1 MKILKAATLMMFM
14 ISVILGMVWMI
25 WFNETIRY
33 LILGVVSLKIIWLLW
48 NLCLELVDSEQLER

>member
-14 ISVILGMVWMI
+14 IAVILGMVWMI

-33 LILGVVSLKIIWLLW
+33 LILGAVSLEIIWLLW

>member
-1 MKILKAATLMMFM
+1 MKILKAATLMVFM
-14 ISVILGMVWMI
+14 ISVILGMAWMI

-33 LILGVVSLKIIWLLW
+33 LILGAVSLEIIWLLW

>member
-33 LILGVVSLKIIWLLW
+33 LILGVVSLEIIWLLW

>member
-14 ISVILGMVWMI
+14 ISVILGMVWI
-25 WFNETIRY
+25 VWFNETIRY
-33 LILGVVSLKIIWLLW
+33 LILGVVSLEIIWLLW

>member
-1 MKILKAATLMMFM
+1 MKILKAATLMVFM
-14 ISVILGMVWMI
+14 ISVILGMAWIV

-33 LILGVVSLKIIWLLW
+33 LILGMVSLEIIWLLW

>member
-1 MKILKAATLMMFM
+1 MKILKAVTLMMFM
-14 ISVILGMVWMI
+14 IAVILGMVWMI

-33 LILGVVSLKIIWLLW
+33 LILGVVSLEIIWLLW

>member
-33 LILGVVSLKIIWLLW
+33 LILGAVSLEIIWLLW

>member
-1 MKILKAATLMMFM
+1 MKILKAATLMVFM
-14 ISVILGMVWMI
+14 ISVILGMAWIV

-33 LILGVVSLKIIWLLW
+33 LILGVVSLEIIWLLW